1 MQLTDSHH
9 VYEEVEHGLPVILL
23 VIFMVAGVHFLREML
38 FKFINK
44 VLLGIKSRVV
54 MNVVTIVVVAIL
66 SAFLDAL
73 TILAVLIALAT
84 TFYDISLLSHKSQ

>member
-1 MQLTDSHH
+1 
-9 VYEEVEHGLPVILL
+9 
-23 VIFMVAGVHFLREML
+23 MVAGVHFLREML
-38 FKFINK
+38 FMFMNK

-54 MNVVTIVVVAIL
+54 MNVTTIIVVATL

-84 TFYDISLLSHKSQ
+84 AFYDVYDKVVSKIGHADDPADARRQPHRGHAP